1 MRLKALNI
9 AFLSLT
15 AAFVACSDIAENERL
30 IYVAPVIPNTEDTTV
45 IYRNVLIEDFT
56 GQNCTNC
63 PLATEAIH
71 EIQEIYG
78 DNIIPVAIH
87 CGSFGVKNNGT
98 SNAGLMMAEGQEY
111 WDAWF
116 TSLQGQ
122 PVAKINRGE
131 ATSDYGNWSADV
143 AKAIEKTT
151 DVNLGVMAGY
161 DKDGHKLDISVAALG
176 KAGKKAKLQVWLTE
190 DKIISRQQMPP
201 NGERNSKYEHN
212 HVFRAAVNGTWG
224 EDITFGEEQLTL
236 TYEAKL
242 ADYWVAENMN
252 VVVFVYDD
260 NEVLQAVQVGM
271 KN

>member
-15 AAFVACSDIAENERL
+15 AAFTACSDIAESERL
-30 IYVAPVIPNTEDTTV
+30 IYVAPAEAK
-45 IYRNVLIEDFT
+45 RNVLIEDFT
-56 GQNCTNC
+56 GQNCVNC
-63 PLATEAIH
+63 PSATEAIH
-71 EIQEIYG
+71 EMQEVYG
-78 DNIIPVAIH
+78 ENIIPVAIH
-87 CGSFGVKNNGT
+87 CGNFGVKNNGT

-116 TSLQGQ
+116 TSQQGQ

-143 AKAIEKTT
+143 AKAMEKTT

-176 KAGKKAKLQVWLTE
+176 KAGKMAKLQVWLTE
-190 DKIISRQQMPP
+190 DKIISRQQMPD
-201 NGERNSKYEHN
+201 GSRNREYEHN

-224 EDITFGEEQLTL
+224 EDITFGEDQLTL

-242 ADYWVAENMN
+242 AEYWVAENMN

-260 NEVLQAVQVGM
+260 NEVLQAVQVKMGS
-271 KN
+271 